1 MKIETMRT
9 LIFVLPLLS
18 LLVAS
23 SIVRHQCA
31 RREHLKSELA
41 QTEQEMAR
49 LLKRLPSHAL
59 PSAKEGNEPSR
70 IVPHPH
76 RGHGR

>member
-1 MKIETMRT
+1 
-9 LIFVLPLLS
+9 
-18 LLVAS
+18 
-23 SIVRHQCA
+23 
-31 RREHLKSELA
+31 
-41 QTEQEMAR
+41 